1 MCFLGEQH
9 VLMCLPR
16 QATGRSSK
24 NQRTRQI
31 MDHMHGSSTPAES
44 HLEPPAS

>member
-1 MCFLGEQH
+1 MSFLGEQH
-9 VLMCLPR
+9 VLMWLPC
-16 QATGRSSK
+16 QATGRSSE

-31 MDHMHGSSTPAES
+31 MDHMHGSTAPAES